1 MGAFRT
7 ALHNCGQQVAGH
19 GHVGLVEAVR
29 FGTRCER
36 YPKDVLRV
44 TGMDYNNVV
53 ILVCKVGVC
62 DFE

>member
-1 MGAFRT
+1 MGAFGT

-19 GHVGLVEAVR
+19 GHVGLVEAVG
-29 FGTRCER
+29 FGTRCEQS
-36 YPKDVLRV
+36 PKHVLRV
-44 TGMDYNNVV
+44 TRKDRGNVV